1 MPKQHR
7 SPHRL
12 LQRASQRQPA
22 LRIFLLLAAALA
34 LAVGAAT
41 ANIRGDRWLEDVKY
55 LASPAMKGRGSGS
68 PELTQAANYIAE
80 QFKKIGLEPLNNT
93 YFQPFEAVVG
103 AEMGRNNELAL
114 GGTTRRSYRLRQDFL
129 PLSFSAAAE
138 KSAGVAFVGYGI
150 TAAEYNYDDY
160 AGIDVNG
167 KVVLVLRH
175 EPQEEND
182 QSVFRGRQITRHAGL
197 VNKAINARNHGAA
210 ALVLV
215 NDPVPHSDDRLIP
228 FGRID
233 GPSDLGIPVL
243 QVKQSVAGEWMRRAN
258 RSLEDVQKA
267 IDSDL
272 SNQSFLLPAD
282 VELKIRTEVSQKKS
296 ILRNVIGFLPGTD
309 PALREQ
315 VIVIG
320 AHYDHLGLGEEDSLS
335 PSAVGQIHHGADDNA
350 SGTAGMMELARFFS
364 EPENRLRHS
373 MLFMGF
379 SGEEVGLLG
388 SAHYVEAPL
397 IPPERTIAMIN
408 LDMIGRVSR
417 NRLYV
422 GGVGTSPQFRQWIQE
437 ENQAGG
443 FQLDFSDSGYGA
455 SDHMSFVRRDIPV
468 LFFFS
473 GLHADYHKPTDT
485 WDKQQPEETAKV
497 LTLVSRVA
505 KRIDA
510 TNERLAFVRVERNRR
525 DQEHGDAAAA
535 APAGDPGEQGYG
547 AYFGSIPDFGELER
561 GVKFADVREGGP
573 AAQAGLRAGDILMT
587 FDGKEVRS
595 LYDFTYYLREKK
607 PGDEVP
613 VLVVRD
619 GQELR
624 VTVKL
629 GSRQ

>member
-1 MPKQHR
+1 MPKHRPSQHNPLKR
-7 SPHRL
+7 VSEPQL
-12 LQRASQRQPA
+12 P
-22 LRIFLLLAAALA
+22 LRIFLLLWAALT

-41 ANIRGDRWLEDVKY
+41 ANISGDRWLEDVKY
-55 LASPAMKGRGSGS
+55 LSSDALKGRGSGS
-68 PELTQAANYIAE
+68 TELTQAANYISE
-80 QFKKIGLEPLNNT
+80 QFKKIGLEPLSGT

-103 AEMGRNNELAL
+103 SEMGRNNELAL
-114 GGTTRRSYRLRQDFL
+114 AGASRRSYRLRQDFI

-150 TAAEYNYDDY
+150 TATEYNYDDY
-160 AGIDVNG
+160 AGIDVTG

-175 EPQEEND
+175 EPQEED
-182 QSVFRGRQITRHAGL
+182 EQSVFRGRQITRHAGL

-210 ALVLV
+210 AMVLV
-215 NDPVPHSDDRLIP
+215 NDPVPHSNDRLIP

-243 QVKQSVAGEWMRRAN
+243 QVKQSVAENWLQSAN
-258 RSLEDVQKA
+258 RGLDDLQKA

-272 SNQSFLLPAD
+272 SNRSFLLPSD
-282 VELKIRTEVSQKKS
+282 VEVQIRTEVSQKKS
-296 ILRNVIGFLPGTD
+296 VLRNVIGFLPGTD
-309 PALREQ
+309 PALRDQ
-315 VIVIG
+315 VIIIG
-320 AHYDHLGLGEEDSLS
+320 AHYDHLGLGEEDSLA
-335 PSAVGQIHHGADDNA
+335 PTAVGQIHHGADDNA
-350 SGTAGMMELARFFS
+350 SGTAGMMELARFYS

-388 SAHYVEAPL
+388 SAHYVESPL
-397 IPPERTIAMIN
+397 IPAERTIAMIN

-422 GGVGTSPQFRQWIQE
+422 GGVGTSPEFRQWIQE
-437 ENQAGG
+437 ENQSGE

-485 WDKQQPEETAKV
+485 WEKMEPEETAKV
-497 LTLVSRVA
+497 LNLVSRVA

-510 TNERLAFVRVERNRR
+510 ANERLEFVRVERR
-525 DQEHGDAAAA
+525 DRDHGDAAPAE
-535 APAGDPGEQGYG
+535 AGDPGEAGYG

-595 LYDFTYYLREKK
+595 LYDFTYYLREHK

>member
-1 MPKQHR
+1 MPKHRPSQHNPLK
-7 SPHRL
+7 SVSEGQL
-12 LQRASQRQPA
+12 S
-22 LRIFLLLAAALA
+22 LRIFLLLWAALA
-34 LAVGAAT
+34 LTAGAA
-41 ANIRGDRWLEDVKY
+41 AAHIRGDRWLEDVKH
-55 LASPAMKGRGSGS
+55 LSSDALKGRGSGS
-68 PELTQAANYIAE
+68 PELTQAANYIAD
-80 QFKKIGLEPLNNT
+80 QFKKIGLEPLNGSF
-93 YFQPFEAVVG
+93 FQPFEAVVG

-114 GGTTRRSYRLRQDFL
+114 AGASRRSYRLRQDFI
-129 PLSFSAAAE
+129 PLSFSAAAD

-150 TAAEYNYDDY
+150 TATEHDYDDY
-160 AGIDVNG
+160 AGIDVTG

-175 EPQEEND
+175 EPQEED
-182 QSVFRGRQITRHAGL
+182 EQSVFRGRQITRHAGL

-210 ALVLV
+210 AMVLV
-215 NDPVPHSDDRLIP
+215 NDPVPHSNDRLIP

-243 QVKQSVAGEWMRRAN
+243 QVKQSVAENWMRRAN
-258 RSLEDVQKA
+258 RSLDDLQKA
-267 IDSDL
+267 IDRDL
-272 SNQSFLLPAD
+272 SNQSFLLPSD
-282 VELKIRTEVSQKKS
+282 VEVKIRTEVQQKKS
-296 ILRNVIGFLPGTD
+296 VLRNVIGFLPGTD
-309 PALREQ
+309 PALRDQ
-315 VIVIG
+315 VIIIG
-320 AHYDHLGLGEEDSLS
+320 AHYDHLGLGEENSLS
-335 PSAVGQIHHGADDNA
+335 PNAVGQIHNGADDNA

-364 EPENRLRHS
+364 EEENRLRHS

-388 SAHYVEAPL
+388 SAHYVESPL
-397 IPPERTIAMIN
+397 IPPERSIAMIN

-437 ENQAGG
+437 ENQSGE
-443 FQLDFSDSGYGA
+443 FQIDFSDSGYGA

-485 WDKQQPEETAKV
+485 WEKQQPEETAKV
-497 LTLVSRVA
+497 LNLVSRVA

-510 TNERLAFVRVERNRR
+510 TNERLEFVRVERRR
-525 DQEHGDAAAA
+525 DRGHGGDA
-535 APAGDPGEQGYG
+535 APAGDPGGGGYG

-573 AAQAGLRAGDILMT
+573 AAQAGLRAGDILMM

-595 LYDFTYYLREKK
+595 LYDFTYYLREGK

-613 VLVVRD
+613 VMVVRD

-624 VTVKL
+624 VNVKL

>member
-1 MPKQHR
+1 
-7 SPHRL
+7 
-12 LQRASQRQPA
+12 
-22 LRIFLLLAAALA
+22 
-34 LAVGAAT
+34 
-41 ANIRGDRWLEDVKY
+41 
-55 LASPAMKGRGSGS
+55 MKGRGSGS
-68 PELTQAANYIAE
+68 PELTQAANYIAD
-80 QFKKIGLEPLNNT
+80 QFKAIGLEPLNGT

-103 AEMGRNNELAL
+103 AEMGRNNSLAL
-114 GGTTRRSYRLRQDFL
+114 SGASGHSYRLNQDFI
-129 PLSFSAAAE
+129 PLSFSATAE
-138 KSAGVAFVGYGI
+138 KSASLAFVGYGI
-150 TAAEYNYDDY
+150 TASEYNYDDY

-167 KVVLVLRH
+167 KIVVVLRH
-175 EPQEEND
+175 EPQEESD

-197 VNKAINARNHGAA
+197 VNKAINARSHGAA

-215 NDPVPHSDDRLIP
+215 NDPVNHSDDRLIR

-233 GPSDLGIPVL
+233 GPADMGIPII
-243 QVKQSVAGEWMRRAN
+243 QVKQSVAAEWLRRSG
-258 RSLEDVQKA
+258 RSLEDLQRA
-267 IDSDL
+267 IDRDL

-282 VELKIRTEVSQKKS
+282 VELSIQAEVSQKKAV
-296 ILRNVIGFLPGTD
+296 LHNVVGFLPGTD
-309 PALREQ
+309 PALRDQ

-320 AHYDHLGLGEEDSLS
+320 AHYDHLGLGDEDSLA
-335 PSAVGQIHHGADDNA
+335 PNAVGQIHHGADDNA

-364 EPENRLRHS
+364 ERSNRPRHS

-379 SGEEVGLLG
+379 SGEEIGLLG
-388 SAHYVEAPL
+388 SAHYVEQPL
-397 IPPERTIAMIN
+397 IPNERIKAMIN

-422 GGVGTSPQFRQWIQE
+422 GGVGTSPSFRQWVQE
-437 ENQAGG
+437 ENQSAG

-473 GLHADYHKPTDT
+473 GLHTDYHKPTDT
-485 WDKQQPEETAKV
+485 WEKQQPEETAKV
-497 LTLVSRVA
+497 LDLVSRVA
-505 KRIDA
+505 KRIDS
-510 TNERLAFVRVERNRR
+510 TEERLQFVRVERR
-525 DQEHGDAAAA
+525 DRAAQAAHGDAA
-535 APAGDPGEQGYG
+535 APAGDPGESQGYG
-547 AYFGSIPDFGELER
+547 AYFGSIPDFAELER
-561 GVKFADVREGGP
+561 GVKFADVRAGSP
-573 AAQAGLRAGDILMT
+573 ADQAGLRAGDILMQ

-613 VLVVRD
+613 VMVVRD

>member
-1 MPKQHR
+1 MPNHPSQH
-7 SPHRL
+7 SPLKRVSNERL
-12 LQRASQRQPA
+12 S
-22 LRIFLLLAAALA
+22 LRICLFAWAALA

-55 LASPAMKGRGSGS
+55 LSSDALKGRGSGS
-68 PELTQAANYIAE
+68 PELTLAANYIAD
-80 QFKKIGLEPLNNT
+80 QFKKIGLEPLNGT
-93 YFQPFEAVVG
+93 YFQPFDAVVG
-103 AEMGRNNELAL
+103 AEMGKNNELAL
-114 GGTTRRSYRLRQDFL
+114 AGKSRRSYRLNQDFI
-129 PLSFSAAAE
+129 PLSFSGAADKTAAA
-138 KSAGVAFVGYGI
+138 AFVGYGI

-160 AGIDVNG
+160 AGIDVTG
-167 KVVLVLRH
+167 KVVVVLRH
-175 EPQEEND
+175 EPQEED
-182 QSVFRGRQITRHAGL
+182 EQSVFRGRQITRHAGL

-210 ALVLV
+210 AMVLV

-233 GPSDLGIPVL
+233 GPNDLGIPVL
-243 QVKQSVAGEWMRRAN
+243 QVKQSVAENWLKTAN
-258 RSLEDVQKA
+258 RDLGDLQKA
-267 IDSDL
+267 IDRNL
-272 SNQSFLLPAD
+272 SNQSFLLPSD
-282 VELKIRTEVSQKKS
+282 VEVRMRTEVRQKKS
-296 ILRNVIGFLPGTD
+296 VLRNVIGFLPGTD
-309 PALREQ
+309 PALRDQ
-315 VIVIG
+315 VIIIG
-320 AHYDHLGLGEEDSLS
+320 AHYDHLGLGEADSLA
-335 PSAVGQIHHGADDNA
+335 PNAVGQIHHGADDNA
-350 SGTAGMMELARFFS
+350 SGTAGMMELARFYS
-364 EPENRLRHS
+364 EPGNRLRHS

-379 SGEEVGLLG
+379 SGEEAGLLG
-388 SAHYVEAPL
+388 SAYYVESPL
-397 IPPERTIAMIN
+397 IPPERTLAMIN

-417 NRLYV
+417 NRLYI

-437 ENQAGG
+437 ENQAGE

-485 WDKQQPEETAKV
+485 WEKMEPEETARV
-497 LTLVSRVA
+497 LNLVSRVA

-510 TNERLAFVRVERNRR
+510 NERLQFVRVERR
-525 DQEHGDAAAA
+525 DRGHGDAA
-535 APAGDPGEQGYG
+535 PVETGDPGEQGYG

-573 AAQAGLRAGDILMT
+573 AAQAGLRAGDILLT

-619 GQELR
+619 GKELR

>member
-1 MPKQHR
+1 MPKHRPSQHNPFKR
-7 SPHRL
+7 VSEGQL
-12 LQRASQRQPA
+12 A
-22 LRIFLLLAAALA
+22 LRVFLLLCAALA
-34 LAVGAAT
+34 LAAGAAT
-41 ANIRGDRWLEDVKY
+41 AHIRGDRWLEDVKY
-55 LASPAMKGRGSGS
+55 LSSDAMKGRGSGS
-68 PELTQAANYIAE
+68 PELTQAATYIAD
-80 QFKKIGLEPLNNT
+80 QFKKIGLEPLNST
-93 YFQPFEAVVG
+93 YFQPFEAAVG

-114 GGTTRRSYRLRQDFL
+114 AGASRRSYRLRQDFI

-160 AGIDVNG
+160 AGIDVTG

-175 EPQEEND
+175 EPQEED
-182 QSVFRGRQITRHAGL
+182 EQSVFRGRQITRHAGL
-197 VNKAINARNHGAA
+197 VNKAITARNHGAA

-243 QVKQSVAGEWMRRAN
+243 QVKQSVAENWLRSAN
-258 RSLEDVQKA
+258 RSLDDLQKE
-267 IDSDL
+267 IDRDL
-272 SNQSFLLPAD
+272 SNRSFLLPSD
-282 VELKIRTEVSQKKS
+282 VEVKIRTEVSQKKS

-309 PALREQ
+309 PALRDQ

-350 SGTAGMMELARFFS
+350 SGTAGMMELARFYS

-437 ENQAGG
+437 ENQSGE

-497 LTLVSRVA
+497 LSLVSRVA

-510 TNERLAFVRVERNRR
+510 TSERLQFVRVERNRR
-525 DQEHGDAAAA
+525 DQSHGDAAPAE
-535 APAGDPGEQGYG
+535 AGDPGEQGYG

>member
-1 MPKQHR
+1 MPEHRPSQHNPFKR
-7 SPHRL
+7 VSEGQL
-12 LQRASQRQPA
+12 A
-22 LRIFLLLAAALA
+22 LRVFLLLCAALA
-34 LAVGAAT
+34 LAAGAAT

-55 LASPAMKGRGSGS
+55 LSSDAMKGRGSGS
-68 PELTQAANYIAE
+68 PELTQAATYIAD
-80 QFKKIGLEPLNNT
+80 QFKKIGLEPLNST
-93 YFQPFEAVVG
+93 YFQPFEAAVG

-114 GGTTRRSYRLRQDFL
+114 AGASRRSYRLRQDFI

-160 AGIDVNG
+160 AGIDVTG

-175 EPQEEND
+175 EPQEED
-182 QSVFRGRQITRHAGL
+182 EQSVFRGRQITRHAGL
-197 VNKAINARNHGAA
+197 VNKAITARNHGAA

-243 QVKQSVAGEWMRRAN
+243 QVKQSVAENWLRSAN
-258 RSLEDVQKA
+258 RSLDDLQKE
-267 IDSDL
+267 IDRDL
-272 SNQSFLLPAD
+272 SNRSFLLPSD
-282 VELKIRTEVSQKKS
+282 VEVKIRTEVSQKKS
-296 ILRNVIGFLPGTD
+296 TLRNVIGFLPGTD
-309 PALREQ
+309 PALRDQ
-315 VIVIG
+315 VIIIG

-350 SGTAGMMELARFFS
+350 SGTAGMMELARFYS

-437 ENQAGG
+437 ENQSGE

-497 LTLVSRVA
+497 LSLVSRVA

-510 TNERLAFVRVERNRR
+510 TSERLQFVRVERNRR

-535 APAGDPGEQGYG
+535 PTGDPGEQGYG
-547 AYFGSIPDFGELER
+547 AYFGSIPDFGEIER

>member
-1 MPKQHR
+1 MPTHHPSQYRRPPK
-7 SPHRL
+7 
-12 LQRASQRQPA
+12 ASGGQPA
-22 LRIFLLLAAALA
+22 LRIFLLVWAAFV
-34 LAVGAAT
+34 LAVGAA
-41 ANIRGDRWLEDVKY
+41 AQIRGDRWLEDVKY
-55 LASPAMKGRGSGS
+55 LSSDSLKGRGSGS
-68 PELTQAANYIAE
+68 PELTQAANYIAD
-80 QFKKIGLEPLNNT
+80 QFKKIGLEPLQGT

-114 GGTTRRSYRLRQDFL
+114 AGASRRSYRLREDFL
-129 PLSFSAAAE
+129 PLSFSAAAD

-160 AGIDVNG
+160 AGIDVTG

-175 EPQEEND
+175 EPQEED
-182 QSVFRGRQITRHAGL
+182 EQSVFRGRQITRHAGL

-210 ALVLV
+210 AMVLV
-215 NDPVPHSDDRLIP
+215 NDPVNHGNDRLIP

-243 QVKQSVAGEWMRRAN
+243 QVKQSVAENWLQSAN
-258 RSLEDVQKA
+258 RDLDDLQKA
-267 IDSDL
+267 IDRDL
-272 SNQSFLLPAD
+272 SNQSFLLPSG
-282 VELKIRTEVSQKKS
+282 VEVRIRTEVEQKKTV
-296 ILRNVIGFLPGTD
+296 LRNVIGFLPGAD
-309 PALREQ
+309 SALRDQ
-315 VIVIG
+315 VMIIG

-335 PSAVGQIHHGADDNA
+335 PNAVGQIHNGADDNA
-350 SGTAGMMELARFFS
+350 SGTAGMMELARFYS
-364 EPENRLRHS
+364 QPENRLRHS

-388 SAHYVEAPL
+388 SAHYVESPL
-397 IPPERTIAMIN
+397 IPPDRTIAMIN

-437 ENQAGG
+437 ENQPVG

-485 WDKQQPEETAKV
+485 WEKQEPEETTKV

-510 TNERLAFVRVERNRR
+510 TDGRLQFVRVERR
-525 DQEHGDAAAA
+525 DRDHGDAAAA
-535 APAGDPGEQGYG
+535 APAGDPGEAGYG

-595 LYDFTYYLREKK
+595 LYDFTYYLRERK

-613 VLVVRD
+613 VMVVRD

>member
-1 MPKQHR
+1 MPEHRPSQHNPFKR
-7 SPHRL
+7 VSEGQL
-12 LQRASQRQPA
+12 A
-22 LRIFLLLAAALA
+22 LRVFLLLCAALA
-34 LAVGAAT
+34 LAAGAAT
-41 ANIRGDRWLEDVKY
+41 AHIRGDRWLEDVKY
-55 LASPAMKGRGSGS
+55 LSSDAMKGRGSGS
-68 PELTQAANYIAE
+68 PELTQAATYIAD
-80 QFKKIGLEPLNNT
+80 QFKKIGLEPLNST
-93 YFQPFEAVVG
+93 YFQPFEAAVG

-114 GGTTRRSYRLRQDFL
+114 AGASRRSYRLRQDFI

-160 AGIDVNG
+160 AGIDVTG

-175 EPQEEND
+175 EPQEED
-182 QSVFRGRQITRHAGL
+182 EQSVFRGRQITRHAGL
-197 VNKAINARNHGAA
+197 VNKAITARNHGAA

-243 QVKQSVAGEWMRRAN
+243 QVKQSVAENWLRSAN
-258 RSLEDVQKA
+258 RSLDDLQKE
-267 IDSDL
+267 IDRDL
-272 SNQSFLLPAD
+272 SNRSFLLPSD
-282 VELKIRTEVSQKKS
+282 VEVKIRTEVSQKKS
-296 ILRNVIGFLPGTD
+296 TLRNVIGFLPGTD
-309 PALREQ
+309 PALRDQ
-315 VIVIG
+315 VIIIG

-350 SGTAGMMELARFFS
+350 SGTAGMMELARFYS

-437 ENQAGG
+437 ENQSGE

-485 WDKQQPEETAKV
+485 WDKQQPEETTKV
-497 LTLVSRVA
+497 LSLVSRVA

-510 TNERLAFVRVERNRR
+510 TNERLEFVRVERNRR

-535 APAGDPGEQGYG
+535 PTGDPGEQGYG
-547 AYFGSIPDFGELER
+547 AYFGSIPDFGEIER